1 MAAAYDTYFYHRAE
15 MEMLRARNA
24 ACPEAARAHQEM
36 ANLYLE
42 QFYRPEP
49 APARVTSDAA

>member
-1 MAAAYDTYFYHRAE
+1 MPATYDTYFYHRAE

-24 ACPEAARAHQEM
+24 ACPEAARAHQEL
-36 ANLYLE
+36 ADRYLE

-49 APARVTSDAA
+49 ASAHGTPDAA